1 MLATV
6 SGAGELAAGYDP
18 DFMIFEEVDLKATR
32 SYHVDEYE
40 LLDKYFGGYYS
51 DFAINYD
58 SAFLMVPPGSLM
70 EKAWRESL
78 FIQNIQLHRL

>member
-1 MLATV
+1 
-6 SGAGELAAGYDP
+6 
-18 DFMIFEEVDLKATR
+18 MIFEEVDLKATR

-58 SAFLMVPPGSLM
+58 SAFLMVPALGASRKKPGGN
-70 EKAWRESL
+70 RFL
-78 FIQNIQLHRL
+78 FKISNYIGCKEEFPHFHLLQQVP

>member
-1 MLATV
+1 M
-6 SGAGELAAGYDP
+6 
-18 DFMIFEEVDLKATR
+18 
-32 SYHVDEYE
+32 DEYE

-58 SAFLMVPPGSLM
+58 SAFLMVPPWEPHG
-70 EKAWRESL
+70 KAWRESL

>member
-1 MLATV
+1 MPQFRA
-6 SGAGELAAGYDP
+6 AGELAAGYDP

-51 DFAINYD
+51 DFAII
-58 SAFLMVPPGSLM
+58 M
-70 EKAWRESL
+70 
-78 FIQNIQLHRL
+78 IQRF